1 MSVFTK
7 LGTASPRRWRRI
19 AAVVGMSLA
28 LVVATGA
35 PAFAGNATL
44 SDDFEATDANSVWA
58 GEPSYCCDVAD
69 LPPGYSRSASHS
81 GYLGATWSGQSW
93 TGLGRSVHLPT
104 TVGTPGWNKCKASI
118 WVYAPWNATSVNVE
132 VINPTDWTYISVKTV
147 ALARD
152 SGWQRIATPVWT
164 AYTLDVYFRVSNIGG
179 SGSGNDVFMDDL
191 VVTCAWL
198 S

>member
-7 LGTASPRRWRRI
+7 LRTASPRRWRRI

-35 PAFAGNATL
+35 PAYAGNATL
-44 SDDFEATDANSVWA
+44 TDDFEAADANSVWA
-58 GEPSYCCDVAD
+58 EAQFHCCDVGD
-69 LPPGYSRSASHS
+69 HPPGYSHSASHS
-81 GYLGATWSGQSW
+81 GYLGPTWSLQSW

-104 TVGTPGWNKCKASI
+104 MVGTPGSNKCKASI

-152 SGWQRIATPVWT
+152 SGWQQIAVPIWT

-179 SGSGNDVFMDDL
+179 SGSGNDVFIDDL
-191 VVTCAWL
+191 HVICVWL